1 MNKKDLHAHFDCFS
15 GAAGDMMLASC
26 LDASP
31 NPKQLLE
38 QIESDLKNG
47 IPEIRDEFSLQVEK
61 VWRGGMGSI
70 AALKLSVGSV
80 YNHEAAPVPKEAHM
94 DKVEMEADEAHGHSH
109 EHSNNHDH
117 SHEHLHEHSN
127 NHDHSHEHS
136 NNHEHLHEHSNNHE
150 DSHEHSNNHE
160 HSHGP
165 SNNHEHLHEHSNNH
179 EHSHH
184 DSHNHSH
191 EHGHGHRSK
200 PLRNLPQ
207 IRAML
212 QQAANNFI
220 SKRVSEL
227 AIQVFTELAIAES
240 FTHGTNSEDTV
251 HFHE

>member
-109 EHSNNHDH
+109 EHSNNHDR
-117 SHEHLHEHSN
+117 S
-127 NHDHSHEHS
+127 
-136 NNHEHLHEHSNNHE
+136 
-150 DSHEHSNNHE
+150 
-160 HSHGP
+160 
-165 SNNHEHLHEHSNNH
+165 HEHLHEHSNNH

>member
-150 DSHEHSNNHE
+150 
-160 HSHGP
+160 
-165 SNNHEHLHEHSNNH
+165 
-179 EHSHH
+179 HSHH